1 MEVLKMEKFNLVGQ
15 YLTDMN
21 LSIVGTDEKDEIF
34 IVDDEDNGIKN
45 MVIDCE
51 EPILILEQI
60 IMDVPSSGGNEF
72 YIDLLKMNRNLV
84 HGAFVLDEEG
94 SKVIYRDTLQI
105 DNLDLNELE
114 GSINSLSLA
123 LSEFGTKLI
132 SYAQ

>member
-1 MEVLKMEKFNLVGQ
+1 MEKFNLVGQ
-15 YLTDMN
+15 YLTEMN

-60 IMDVPSSGGNEF
+60 IMDVPSSESNEF
-72 YIDLLKMNRNLV
+72 YIELLKMNRNLV

>member
-1 MEVLKMEKFNLVGQ
+1 MEKFNLVGQ
-15 YLTDMN
+15 YLTEMN

-60 IMDVPSSGGNEF
+60 IMDVPSSESKEF
-72 YIDLLKMNRNLV
+72 YMELLKMNRNLV

>member
-1 MEVLKMEKFNLVGQ
+1 MMEKFDLVQQ

-21 LSIVGTDEKDEIF
+21 MSILKTDEKEELF

-60 IMDVPSSGGNEF
+60 IMDTPSDSNEF
-72 YIDLLKMNRNLV
+72 YRDLLRMNRQLV
-84 HGAFVLDEEG
+84 HGAFVLDKSA

-105 DNLDLNELE
+105 DNLDMNELE
-114 GSINSLSLA
+114 ASINSLSLA

-132 SYAQ
+132 SYAH

>member
-1 MEVLKMEKFNLVGQ
+1 MEKFNLVGQ

-72 YIDLLKMNRNLV
+72 YIELLKMNRNLV

>member
-1 MEVLKMEKFNLVGQ
+1 MEKYNLVGQ

-21 LSIVGTDEKDEIF
+21 LSIIDTDEKEEIF
-34 IVDDEDNGIKN
+34 IVDDEENGIKN

-60 IMDVPSSGGNEF
+60 IMDAPSSESNDF
-72 YIDLLKMNRNLV
+72 YMELLKMNRNLV
-84 HGAFVLDEEG
+84 HGAFVLDDSG

-105 DNLDLNELE
+105 GNLDLNELE

>member
-1 MEVLKMEKFNLVGQ
+1 MMEKFDLVQQ

-21 LSIVGTDEKDEIF
+21 MSILKTDEKEELF

-60 IMDVPSSGGNEF
+60 IMDTPSDSNEF
-72 YIDLLKMNRNLV
+72 YRDLLRMNRQLV
-84 HGAFVLDEEG
+84 HGAFVLDESA

-105 DNLDLNELE
+105 DNLDMNELE
-114 GSINSLSLA
+114 ASINSLSLA

-132 SYAQ
+132 SYAH

>member
-1 MEVLKMEKFNLVGQ
+1 MEKFNLVQQ

-21 LSIVGTDEKDEIF
+21 MSILKTDEKEELF

-60 IMDVPSSGGNEF
+60 IMDTPSDTNEF
-72 YIDLLKMNRNLV
+72 YRDLLRMNRQLV
-84 HGAFVLDEEG
+84 HGAFVLDESA

-105 DNLDLNELE
+105 DNLDMNELE
-114 GSINSLSLA
+114 ASINSLSLA

-132 SYAQ
+132 SYAH